1 MRILLVEDDPD
12 LAIWLSRSLTQRGS
26 VVEWE
31 EDGRLAELRI
41 RMDRFDAIVL
51 DLGLPSLDGASLLRR
66 LRAADDATPTL
77 IVTARDDLA
86 KRVELLHAGADDF
99 LAKPFAVEE
108 LEARLV
114 ALVRRSFGRAKGIY
128 QCGPL
133 AFDQT
138 AQRFTLAGQ
147 PLALAPREHA
157 ILRELIQR
165 IGEPLTKQQL
175 LDRLV
180 ATHSDLHL
188 EAVEVM
194 VHRLRR
200 KLVGASVQIVTLR
213 GLGYFLEAI
222 DSGPA

>member
-12 LAIWLSRSLTQRGS
+12 LATWLSRSLAQRGS

-31 EDGRLAELRI
+31 EDGRLAELRLKKET
-41 RMDRFDAIVL
+41 FDAIVL
-51 DLGLPSLDGASLLRR
+51 DLGLPSLDGASLLKR
-66 LRAADDATPTL
+66 LREADDATPTL
-77 IVTARDDLA
+77 IVTARDDLS

-114 ALVRRSFGRAKGIY
+114 ALVRRSHGRARGVY

-133 AFDQT
+133 VFDHN
-138 AQRFTLAGQ
+138 AQRFTLDGE

-157 ILRELIQR
+157 VLRVLIQR
-165 IGEPLTKQQL
+165 VGEPLSKQQL

-180 ATHSDLHL
+180 STDSDLHL
-188 EAVEVM
+188 EAIEVM

-200 KLVGASVQIVTLR
+200 KLAGASVQIVTLR
-213 GLGYFLEAI
+213 GLGYFLEAA
-222 DSGPA
+222 DGGA

>member
-114 ALVRRSFGRAKGIY
+114 ALVRRSFGRAKGVY

>member
-12 LAIWLSRSLTQRGS
+12 LAVWLSRSLVQRGS

-31 EDGRLAELRI
+31 EDGRLAELRLKVET
-41 RMDRFDAIVL
+41 FDAIVL
-51 DLGLPSLDGASLLRR
+51 DLGLPSLDGASLLRK
-66 LRAADDATPTL
+66 LRAADDVTPTL
-77 IVTARDDLA
+77 IVTARDDLS

-114 ALVRRSFGRAKGIY
+114 ALVRRSHGRARGVY

-133 AFDQT
+133 AFDQS
-138 AQRFTLAGQ
+138 AQRFTLDGE

-180 ATHSDLHL
+180 SADSDLHL

-200 KLVGASVQIVTLR
+200 KLAGASVQIVTLR
-213 GLGYFLEAI
+213 GIGYFLEAT
-222 DSGPA
+222 DGAGA

>member
-12 LAIWLSRSLTQRGS
+12 LATWLSRSLAQRGS

-31 EDGRLAELRI
+31 EDGRLAELRLKGET
-41 RMDRFDAIVL
+41 FDAIVL
-51 DLGLPSLDGASLLRR
+51 DLGLPSLDGASLLKR

-77 IVTARDDLA
+77 IVTARDELS

-114 ALVRRSFGRAKGIY
+114 ALVRRSHGRARGVY

-133 AFDQT
+133 VFDQN
-138 AQRFTLAGQ
+138 AQRFILDGA

-165 IGEPLTKQQL
+165 VGEPLTKQQL

-180 ATHSDLHL
+180 STDSDLHL

-200 KLVGASVQIVTLR
+200 KLGGASVQIVTLR
-213 GLGYFLEAI
+213 GLGYFLEAT
-222 DSGPA
+222 DGGAA

>member
-12 LAIWLSRSLTQRGS
+12 LAVWLSRSLVQRGS

-31 EDGRLAELRI
+31 EDGRLAELRLKT
-41 RMDRFDAIVL
+41 DTFDAIVL
-51 DLGLPSLDGASLLRR
+51 DLGLPSLDGALLLRR

-77 IVTARDDLA
+77 IVTARDDLS

-114 ALVRRSFGRAKGIY
+114 ALVRRSHRRARGVY
-128 QCGPL
+128 QCGTL
-133 AFDQT
+133 VFDQN
-138 AQRFTLAGQ
+138 AQRFTLDSE

-165 IGEPLTKQQL
+165 VGEPLTKQQL

-180 ATHSDLHL
+180 STDSDLHL

-200 KLVGASVQIVTLR
+200 KLAGASVQIVTLR
-213 GLGYFLEAI
+213 GIGYFLEAV
-222 DSGPA
+222 DGAGA

>member
-12 LAIWLSRSLTQRGS
+12 LATWLSRSLAQRGS

-31 EDGRLAELRI
+31 DDGRLAERRLKA
-41 RMDRFDAIVL
+41 DRFDAIVL
-51 DLGLPSLDGASLLRR
+51 DLGLPSLDGASLLKR
-66 LRAADDATPTL
+66 LRLADDTTPTL

-86 KRVELLHAGADDF
+86 RRVELLHAGADDF

-114 ALVRRSFGRAKGIY
+114 ALVRRSHGRARGVY
-128 QCGPL
+128 QCGSL
-133 AFDQT
+133 VFDQN
-138 AQRFTLAGQ
+138 AQRFTLGQ
-147 PLALAPREHA
+147 DTLALAPREHA

-165 IGEPLTKQQL
+165 VGEPLTKQQL

-180 ATHSDLHL
+180 SADSDLHL

-200 KLVGASVQIVTLR
+200 KLAGASVQIVTLR
-213 GLGYFLEAI
+213 GLGYFLEATE
-222 DSGPA
+222 GANA

>member
-12 LAIWLSRSLTQRGS
+12 LAVWLSRSLVQRGS

-31 EDGRLAELRI
+31 EDGRLAELRLKT
-41 RMDRFDAIVL
+41 DTFDAIVL
-51 DLGLPSLDGASLLRR
+51 DLGLPSLDGALLLRR

-77 IVTARDDLA
+77 IVTARDDLS

-114 ALVRRSFGRAKGIY
+114 ALVRRSHGRARGVY
-128 QCGPL
+128 QCGTL
-133 AFDQT
+133 AFDQN
-138 AQRFTLAGQ
+138 AQRFTLDSE

-165 IGEPLTKQQL
+165 VGEPLTKQQL

-180 ATHSDLHL
+180 STDSDLHL

-200 KLVGASVQIVTLR
+200 KLAGASVQIVTLR
-213 GLGYFLEAI
+213 GIGYFLEAV
-222 DSGPA
+222 DGAGA

>member
-12 LAIWLSRSLTQRGS
+12 LAVWLSRSLAQRGS

-31 EDGRLAELRI
+31 EDGRLAELRLKT
-41 RMDRFDAIVL
+41 DTFDAIVL
-51 DLGLPSLDGASLLRR
+51 DLGLPSLDGALLLRK

-77 IVTARDDLA
+77 IVTARDDLS

-114 ALVRRSFGRAKGIY
+114 ALVRRSHGRARGVY
-128 QCGPL
+128 QCGAL
-133 AFDQT
+133 AFDQN
-138 AQRFTLAGQ
+138 AQRFTLDRE

-165 IGEPLTKQQL
+165 VGEPLTKQQL

-180 ATHSDLHL
+180 STDSDLHL

-200 KLVGASVQIVTLR
+200 KLAGASVQIVTLR
-213 GLGYFLEAI
+213 GLGYFLEATE
-222 DSGPA
+222 SGPA

>member
-12 LAIWLSRSLTQRGS
+12 LATWLSRSLAQRGF

-31 EDGRLAELRI
+31 EDGRLAELRLKAET
-41 RMDRFDAIVL
+41 FDAIVL
-51 DLGLPSLDGASLLRR
+51 DLGLPSLDGASLLKR
-66 LRAADDATPTL
+66 LRADDDATPTL
-77 IVTARDDLA
+77 IVTARDDLS

-114 ALVRRSFGRAKGIY
+114 ALVRRSHGRARGVY

-133 AFDQT
+133 AFDQN
-138 AQRFTLAGQ
+138 AQRFTLGGG

-157 ILRELIQR
+157 ILSELIKR
-165 IGEPLTKQQL
+165 VGEPLTKQQL

-180 ATHSDLHL
+180 STDSDLHL

-200 KLVGASVQIVTLR
+200 KLAGASVQIVTLR
-213 GLGYFLEAI
+213 GIGYFLEATE
-222 DSGPA
+222 SGAA

>member
-31 EDGRLAELRI
+31 EDGRLAELWI

-114 ALVRRSFGRAKGIY
+114 ALVRRSFGRAKGVY

-188 EAVEVM
+188 EAIEVM